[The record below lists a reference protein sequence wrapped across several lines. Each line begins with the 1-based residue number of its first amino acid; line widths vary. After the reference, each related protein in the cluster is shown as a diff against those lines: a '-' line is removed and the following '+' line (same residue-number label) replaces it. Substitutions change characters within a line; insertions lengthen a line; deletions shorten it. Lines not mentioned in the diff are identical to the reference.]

1 MTLDRLCARPG
12 AGTALLHLHR
22 WLPQHGAFVVNQAFK
37 TSTMLKRLQF
47 AAAGLTVF
55 TVMAELSELLKAAPN
70 AESLADRALLLM
82 AQERGFHEVRE
93 FLTLQAAVR
102 EVCKRIDAPMTGPV
116 VVLPGARSDEY
127 NRTCKACLETLGI
140 PFDWSL
146 TTADGT
152 PYEGS
157 KS

>member
-37 TSTMLKRLQF
+37 SSTMLKRLQF
-47 AAAGLTVF
+47 AAEGLTVF
-55 TVMAELSELLKAAPN
+55 TVMAELSELLKVAPN

-82 AQERGFHEVRE
+82 VQEQWFDHVRE

-102 EVCKRIDAPMTGPV
+102 EVCKRIGAPMTGPV
-116 VVLPGARSDEY
+116 VMLPGACWDDY
-127 NRTCKACLETLGI
+127 THTCKACLETLGI
-140 PFDWSL
+140 PFDWNL
-146 TTADGT
+146 TNADGT